1 MKLRNKKTGEAVYV
15 NFEILLCDKDEILG
29 AYSITSLEELNAK
42 FEDYKPKEPADITKD
57 QDTIEWLK
65 SENAYLRGKI
75 CAYENFLKDKGYI
88 KKKELEEEE
97 QE

>member
-1 MKLRNKKTGEAVYV
+1 MKLRNKKTGEIVYV
-15 NFEILLCDKDEILG
+15 NVEIPICVNNEITS
-29 AYSITSLEELNAK
+29 AYYIKSLEEFNAR
-42 FEDYKPKEPADITKD
+42 FEDYKPKEPADTTKD

-75 CAYENFLKDKGYI
+75 YAYENFLKDKGYI
-88 KKKELEEEE
+88 KKKELEEGE

>member
-1 MKLRNKKTGEAVYV
+1 MKLRNKNTGEVVYV
-15 NFEILLCDKDEILG
+15 DFQMPIWDKDEIIG
-29 AYSITSLEELNAK
+29 AYSITSLEELNAR
-42 FEDYKPKEPADITKD
+42 FEDYKPKEPADTTKD

-75 CAYENFLKDKGYI
+75 YAYENFLKDKGYI
-88 KKKELEEEE
+88 KKKELEEGE